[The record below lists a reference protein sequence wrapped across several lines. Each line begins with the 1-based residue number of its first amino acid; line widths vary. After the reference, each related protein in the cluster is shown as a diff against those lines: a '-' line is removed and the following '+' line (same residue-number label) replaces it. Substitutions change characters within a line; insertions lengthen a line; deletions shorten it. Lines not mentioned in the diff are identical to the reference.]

1 MKEWQK
7 NAVLIIGVVLFVFL
21 NVANILRIA
30 LVPFADVESTI
41 HDLEVLNNE
50 DVSVAHTY
58 EMTDPHY
65 AELFYTF
72 ELKDSV
78 NQCISLICTIIVIV
92 LGYVLA
98 KNKLLYG
105 TVLLTI
111 SAIEII
117 LFNTAWKIFM
127 L

>member
-7 NAVLIIGVVLFVFL
+7 NAVLIIGVALFVFL
-21 NVANILRIA
+21 NAVNIFKIA
-30 LVPFADVESTI
+30 LVPFANVESTI
-41 HDLEVLNNE
+41 YDLETLTE
-50 DVSVAHTY
+50 DVSVAYPTRIVSRY
-58 EMTDPHY
+58 E
-65 AELFYTF
+65 ELFYTL

-92 LGYVLA
+92 LGYIFA

-105 TVLLTI
+105 TILLTI

-117 LFNTAWKIFM
+117 LFNFAWKIFM
-127 L
+127 P